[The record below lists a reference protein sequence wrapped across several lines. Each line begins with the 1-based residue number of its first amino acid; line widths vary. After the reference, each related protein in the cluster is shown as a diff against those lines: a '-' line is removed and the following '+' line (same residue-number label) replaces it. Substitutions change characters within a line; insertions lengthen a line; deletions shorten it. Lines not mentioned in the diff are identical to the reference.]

1 MTFVISSN
9 GQSLLLCTH
18 DVFHNTQR
26 CGFGNGK
33 TAILLYTAPPNF
45 NPIMYCS
52 ACGSRMKSK
61 GPRIK
66 QINHCLHFG
75 ESQTNIAK
83 RLFRFQEKPFCDKI
97 CLFSKAAVPHL
108 LPLSPNTN
116 ICSYH
121 QNRYPE
127 DIIFGK
133 LLSHADDSDSSGMN
147 RPADAILFQQL
158 RVSFSHWQCRCG
170 CRYDILLKQT

>member
-1 MTFVISSN
+1 MTDYISDLISLGAPFAKVTDVI
-9 GQSLLLCTH
+9 T
-18 DVFHNTQR
+18 DDDTKYVFIEKKD
-26 CGFGNGK
+26 CC
-33 TAILLYTAPPNF
+33 
-45 NPIMYCS
+45 MYCS
-52 ACGSRMKSK
+52 TCGSRMKSK

-75 ESQTNIAK
+75 ES
-83 RLFRFQEKPFCDKI
+83 R
-97 CLFSKAAVPHL
+97 
-108 LPLSPNTN
+108 TN

-133 LLSHADDSDSSGMN
+133 PPSHADDSDSSGMN

>member
-1 MTFVISSN
+1 MTDYISDLISLGAPSAKVTDVITDN
-9 GQSLLLCTH
+9 DTKY
-18 DVFHNTQR
+18 VFIEKKD
-26 CGFGNGK
+26 CC
-33 TAILLYTAPPNF
+33 
-45 NPIMYCS
+45 MYCS
-52 ACGSRMKSK
+52 TCGSRMKSK

-75 ESQTNIAK
+75 ES
-83 RLFRFQEKPFCDKI
+83 R
-97 CLFSKAAVPHL
+97 
-108 LPLSPNTN
+108 TN

-133 LLSHADDSDSSGMN
+133 LPSHADDSDSSGMN

>member
-1 MTFVISSN
+1 MTDYISDLISLGAPSAKVTDVITAN
-9 GQSLLLCTH
+9 DTKY
-18 DVFHNTQR
+18 VFIEKKD
-26 CGFGNGK
+26 CC
-33 TAILLYTAPPNF
+33 
-45 NPIMYCS
+45 MYCS
-52 ACGSRMKSK
+52 TCGSRMKSK

-66 QINHCLHFG
+66 QINPCLHFG
-75 ESQTNIAK
+75 ESRTNIAK
-83 RLFRFQEKPFCDKI
+83 RLFRFQKKPFCDKI

-108 LPLSPNTN
+108 LSLSPNTN

-133 LLSHADDSDSSGMN
+133 LPSHADDSDSSGMN

>member
-1 MTFVISSN
+1 MTDYISDLISLGDPSAKVTDVI
-9 GQSLLLCTH
+9 T
-18 DVFHNTQR
+18 DDDTKYVFIEKKD
-26 CGFGNGK
+26 CC
-33 TAILLYTAPPNF
+33 
-45 NPIMYCS
+45 MYCS
-52 ACGSRMKSK
+52 TCGSRMKSK

-75 ESQTNIAK
+75 ES
-83 RLFRFQEKPFCDKI
+83 R
-97 CLFSKAAVPHL
+97 
-108 LPLSPNTN
+108 TN

-133 LLSHADDSDSSGMN
+133 LPSHADDSDSSGMN

>member
-1 MTFVISSN
+1 MTDYISDLISLGAPFAKVTDVI
-9 GQSLLLCTH
+9 T
-18 DVFHNTQR
+18 DDDTKYVFIEKKD
-26 CGFGNGK
+26 CC
-33 TAILLYTAPPNF
+33 
-45 NPIMYCS
+45 MYCS
-52 ACGSRMKSK
+52 TCGSRMKSK

-75 ESQTNIAK
+75 ES
-83 RLFRFQEKPFCDKI
+83 R
-97 CLFSKAAVPHL
+97 
-108 LPLSPNTN
+108 TN

-133 LLSHADDSDSSGMN
+133 LPSHADDSDSSGMN

>member
-1 MTFVISSN
+1 MTDYISDLISLGDPSAKVTDVI
-9 GQSLLLCTH
+9 T
-18 DVFHNTQR
+18 DDDTKYVFIEKKD
-26 CGFGNGK
+26 CC
-33 TAILLYTAPPNF
+33 
-45 NPIMYCS
+45 MYCS
-52 ACGSRMKSK
+52 TCGSRMKSK

-75 ESQTNIAK
+75 ES
-83 RLFRFQEKPFCDKI
+83 R
-97 CLFSKAAVPHL
+97 
-108 LPLSPNTN
+108 TN

-133 LLSHADDSDSSGMN
+133 LPSHADDSDSSGMN
-147 RPADAILFQQL
+147 RPADSILFQQL

>member
-1 MTFVISSN
+1 MTDYISDLISLGAPSAKVTDVITDN
-9 GQSLLLCTH
+9 DTKY
-18 DVFHNTQR
+18 VFIEKKD
-26 CGFGNGK
+26 CC
-33 TAILLYTAPPNF
+33 
-45 NPIMYCS
+45 MYCS
-52 ACGSRMKSK
+52 TCGSRMKSK

-66 QINHCLHFG
+66 QINPCLHFG
-75 ESQTNIAK
+75 ESRTNIAK

-108 LPLSPNTN
+108 LPLSSNTN

-133 LLSHADDSDSSGMN
+133 LPSHADDSDSSGMN

>member
-1 MTFVISSN
+1 MQAQKFDFRRQKNMTFVISPN

-33 TAILLYTAPPNF
+33 TAILLCTAPPDF

-52 ACGSRMKSK
+52 TCGSRMKSK

-97 CLFSKAAVPHL
+97 CLFQRLRFP
-108 LPLSPNTN
+108 
-116 ICSYH
+116 ICC
-121 QNRYPE
+121 
-127 DIIFGK
+127 
-133 LLSHADDSDSSGMN
+133 L
-147 RPADAILFQQL
+147 
-158 RVSFSHWQCRCG
+158 CR
-170 CRYDILLKQT
+170 RIPISVHTIRTDTLKI

>member
-1 MTFVISSN
+1 MTDYISDLISLGAPSAKVTDVI
-9 GQSLLLCTH
+9 T
-18 DVFHNTQR
+18 DDDTKYVFIEKKD
-26 CGFGNGK
+26 CC
-33 TAILLYTAPPNF
+33 
-45 NPIMYCS
+45 MYCS
-52 ACGSRMKSK
+52 TCGSRMKSK

-75 ESQTNIAK
+75 ES
-83 RLFRFQEKPFCDKI
+83 R
-97 CLFSKAAVPHL
+97 
-108 LPLSPNTN
+108 TN

-133 LLSHADDSDSSGMN
+133 LPSHADDSDSSGMN

>member
-1 MTFVISSN
+1 MTFVIFPN
-9 GQSLLLCTH
+9 GQSLLLCTQ

-26 CGFGNGK
+26 CGFWNGK
-33 TAILLYTAPPNF
+33 TAILLCTAPPDF

-52 ACGSRMKSK
+52 TCGSRMKSK

-75 ESQTNIAK
+75 ES
-83 RLFRFQEKPFCDKI
+83 R
-97 CLFSKAAVPHL
+97 
-108 LPLSPNTN
+108 TN

-127 DIIFGK
+127 DIIFDK
-133 LLSHADDSDSSGMN
+133 LPSHADDSDSSGMN